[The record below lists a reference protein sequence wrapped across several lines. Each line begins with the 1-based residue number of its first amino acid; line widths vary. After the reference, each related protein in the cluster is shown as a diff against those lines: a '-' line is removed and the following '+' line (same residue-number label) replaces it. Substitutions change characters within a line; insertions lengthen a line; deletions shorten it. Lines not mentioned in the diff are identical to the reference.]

1 MRTAKRSTRALPKD
15 GAPKKKIRKIRKP
28 LTPEQKAERVERLA
42 KARAAKG
49 PSEHKS
55 VHSSVSRDDK
65 DPVNVTTVRKWIR
78 SNQERLA
85 AAKASLKLNEKNR
98 ELNNEVNILD
108 TYVHNMQSYLRTGVW
123 LDHRWGENMEGRI
136 NSIVRVNAY
145 HWHPADPFIGMVKRQ
160 VGTWYQD
167 IGLWTQ
173 EMHEEYYGIPEFD
186 DVKPKTKTKVKR
198 KTKARKKPK

>member
-1 MRTAKRSTRALPKD
+1 MRLAKRSTRALPKD

-28 LTPEQKAERVERLA
+28 LTPEQKAERAERLA

-55 VHSSVSRDDK
+55 VHHSVSRDDK

-98 ELNNEVNILD
+98 ELNNEVNILE

-123 LDHRWGENMEGRI
+123 LDFRWGEKWKAE
-136 NSIVRVNAY
+136 SIV
-145 HWHPADPFIGMVKRQ
+145 
-160 VGTWYQD
+160 
-167 IGLWTQ
+167 L
-173 EMHEEYYGIPEFD
+173 
-186 DVKPKTKTKVKR
+186 
-198 KTKARKKPK
+198 